1 MRNLIL
7 AGMLILPAL
16 SIQAADTASIQVSD
30 HQKQMLGIQS
40 EPLKKIDVA
49 WGKKHPATV
58 QVPNDQLRVVSTAV
72 SGLVERLEVAE
83 GAEVKKGDVLAV
95 IMSPKLL
102 ELQRDFLYAL
112 TALDLASTAVKR
124 DENLDKEGVISKR
137 GYHETRSEHIR
148 AKTSADQMRQLLEHS
163 GMDAGDLQNLI
174 DNEQLSSDLKIRSPL
189 DGIILEQMAV
199 PGQRLEAM
207 DPIYRV
213 GHLSPLW
220 LEIHAP
226 IDDVASIK
234 HGTKIRVEKFDI
246 GGKVITIGR
255 MVHGEDQGVMIRA
268 EVSENAELLRP
279 GQFVQVS
286 LAVTAD
292 DLSFRVPRSAL
303 IRQHGAS
310 WVFLKNADGFISTQV
325 SVISEESSHLIISG
339 PFKGG
344 EEIAVSGTSALKA
357 IWLEAGE

>member
-1 MRNLIL
+1 MKYLIL
-7 AGMLILPAL
+7 AGMLLLQAI
-16 SIQAADTASIQVSD
+16 SSQAADTESIMVSD
-30 HQKQMLGIQS
+30 QQRQMLGIES
-40 EPLKKIDVA
+40 EKLKKIDVA
-49 WGKKHPATV
+49 WGAKHPATV
-58 QVPNDQLRVVSTAV
+58 QVPNEQLRVVSTAV

-102 ELQRDFLYAL
+102 EMQRDYLYAL

-163 GMDAGDLQNLI
+163 GMNDKDLDNLI
-174 DNEQLSSDLKIRSPL
+174 KKEQLSSDLEIRAPL
-189 DGIILEQMAV
+189 DGVILEQMAV
-199 PGQRLEAM
+199 PGQRLEAL

-226 IDDVASIK
+226 IDDVASLRQ
-234 HGTKIRVEKFDI
+234 GTKIRVEKFDI

-268 EVSENAELLRP
+268 EVTEQAELLRP

-286 LAVTAD
+286 LAITAEGQ
-292 DLSFRVPRSAL
+292 SFRVPRSAL
-303 IRQHGAS
+303 VRQHGAS
-310 WVFLKNADGFISTQV
+310 WIFLKNADGFAATTV
-325 SVISEESSHLIISG
+325 SVITEESSHLIISG
-339 PFKGG
+339 PFKEG

-357 IWLEAGE
+357 IWLEASQ

>member
-1 MRNLIL
+1 MKSLIL
-7 AGMLILPAL
+7 AGMLLLPAL
-16 SIQAADTASIQVSD
+16 SSQAADTKTIQVSD
-30 HQKQMLGIQS
+30 QQKQMLGIHS

-49 WGKKHPATV
+49 WGTKHPATV
-58 QVPNDQLRVVSTAV
+58 QVPNEQLRVVSTAV

-102 ELQRDFLYAL
+102 EMQRDYLYAL
-112 TALDLASTAVKR
+112 TALDLASTAVQR

-163 GMDAGDLQNLI
+163 GMDAGDMQNMI
-174 DNEQLSSDLKIRSPL
+174 EKQQLSSDLKIRAPL

-199 PGQRLEAM
+199 PGQRLEAL

-226 IDDVASIK
+226 IDDVASIRP
-234 HGTKIRVEKFDI
+234 GTKIRVEKFDI

-268 EVSENAELLRP
+268 EVTENTERLRP

-286 LAVTAD
+286 LAVTVD
-292 DLSFRVPRSAL
+292 GQSFRVPRSAL
-303 IRQHGAS
+303 IRQHDDS
-310 WVFLKNADGFISTQV
+310 WVFLKNAHGFAATQV
-325 SVISEESSHLIISG
+325 SVISEESSHLIIGG
-339 PFKGG
+339 PFKDG

>member
-1 MRNLIL
+1 MKNLIL
-7 AGMLILPAL
+7 AGMLMLPAF
-16 SIQAADTASIQVSD
+16 SIQAADTASILVSD
-30 HQKQMLGIQS
+30 QQKQMLGIQS
-40 EPLKKIDVA
+40 EPLKKIGVA
-49 WGKKHPATV
+49 WGTKHPATV
-58 QVPNDQLRVVSTAV
+58 QVPNEQLRVVSTAV

-102 ELQRDFLYAL
+102 EMQRDYLYAL

-163 GMDAGDLQNLI
+163 GMDAGDLDNLI
-174 DNEQLSSDLKIRSPL
+174 KKEQLSSDLKIRSPL

-199 PGQRLEAM
+199 PGQRLEAL

-226 IDDVASIK
+226 IDDVASIRQ
-234 HGTKIRVEKFDI
+234 GTKIRVEKFDI

-268 EVSENAELLRP
+268 EVTENAELLRP

-286 LAVTAD
+286 LAVTAEGE
-292 DLSFRVPRSAL
+292 SFRVPRSAL

-310 WVFLKNADGFISTQV
+310 WVFLKNADGFIATQV
-325 SVISEESSHLIISG
+325 SVITEESSHLIISG